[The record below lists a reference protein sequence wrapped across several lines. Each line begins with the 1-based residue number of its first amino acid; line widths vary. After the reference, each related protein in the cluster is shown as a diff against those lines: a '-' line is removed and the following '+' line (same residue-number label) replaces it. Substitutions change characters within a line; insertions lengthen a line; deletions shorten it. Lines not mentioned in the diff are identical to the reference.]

1 MNNIEIAFICICL
14 VLIAYF
20 IGYVLGTLSEL
31 KIAIDELKKE
41 GEDNE

>member
-1 MNNIEIAFICICL
+1 MNNIEIVFICICL

-31 KIAIDELKKE
+31 KIALNKIEE
-41 GEDNE
+41 GDNDV

>member
-31 KIAIDELKKE
+31 KIALNKIEE
-41 GEDNE
+41 GDNDV